1 MSSCGSL
8 SWTQLELPSPLPV
21 EAARAAVSALAGL
34 SGQPRLVLEARG
46 EAGGVT
52 WFLGAEPAAAGRAVA
67 AMSVHLVG
75 LRVVAGRIPASST
88 AAVAV
93 RLPGHQR
100 AALTVGA
107 TEQVARGVLA
117 GLSGA
122 DHGELVRLQVILG
135 PRHRPR
141 LIAGAPSR
149 QRTRDNAKFGEHRFS
164 CEVRIGVRARDRAR
178 AQRLV
183 GDVAAPLRGLE
194 APGVALQLK
203 RSSLRS
209 LDEARDPLWWPS
221 ELGVTELTALLG
233 WPIGPKDVELPGV
246 PSPHPRRLPVAARV
260 PRAGRILG
268 DSVLDRDR
276 PVGQGVE
283 EAKRVMHVI
292 GPMGTGKSTMLV
304 NLALA
309 DAAAGRSV
317 VLIDGKGDACTDFLE
332 RVDPTRHDDIV
343 VVDPADTHP
352 VGVSVFDDGQPER
365 SADVIFGVFK
375 SLYGDQLGPR
385 SSDLLHACLLT
396 LARVGGCSLAM
407 VPMMLSNP
415 AVRRPLV
422 AKVTG
427 ADPLGLGAFWAH
439 FEALSDAERTHVI
452 APLRNK
458 LDPILTLRPSLRAMF
473 GQADP
478 RFALRELFLEPDRRP
493 IVVIS
498 LGSAELGPE
507 GARLMG
513 SILLALIWQ
522 TAQER
527 TRVPQ
532 SQRHPVMLYLDEF
545 QEIVRLGDLVDALGR
560 ARGLGVAFAALA
572 HQSLTQLTPSMRQA
586 VMAHA
591 RSRVCFQ
598 LSPQDAK
605 DIAATTNGALTARDF
620 QELPA
625 FTAQA
630 SLLVEGDRMPW
641 CTIRTHPLPP
651 KIQSAAH
658 LRRRSRNRYGR
669 PLGEVEAE
677 LLAIGGWTRNTPADE
692 SFGRSR
698 RAGGE
703 A

>member
-1 MSSCGSL
+1 MNSCGSFA
-8 SWTQLELPSPLPV
+8 WTKLELPTPLPV
-21 EAARAAVSALAGL
+21 EAARAAVGALAGL
-34 SGQPRLVLEARG
+34 AGQPRLVLEARG
-46 EAGGVT
+46 EAGEVT
-52 WFLGAEPAAAGRAVA
+52 WFLGAEPAVAGRAVR
-67 AMSVHLVG
+67 AMSPYLVG
-75 LRVVAGRIPASST
+75 LRATAGRRHVDST
-88 AAVAV
+88 AAAAV
-93 RLPGHQR
+93 RLPGHR
-100 AALTVGA
+100 RVPLAVGS

-117 GLSGA
+117 ALSSS
-122 DHGELVRLQVILG
+122 HRGELVRLQVILG

-141 LIAGAPSR
+141 LVSDVPSQ
-149 QRTRDNAKFGEHRFS
+149 QRARVGAKFGEHRFS
-164 CEVRIGVRARDRAR
+164 CELRIGARSRDRAR
-178 AQRLV
+178 AQRLI
-183 GDVAAPLRGLE
+183 GNVAAPLRGLE
-194 APGVALQLK
+194 APGVALRLK
-203 RSSLRS
+203 RSSLRA
-209 LDEARDPLWWPS
+209 LDEMRDPLLWPS
-221 ELGVTELTALLG
+221 ELGVAELTALLG
-233 WPIGPKDVELPGV
+233 WPIGPKDVDLPGV
-246 PSPHPRRLPVAARV
+246 PSPHPRQLTVAAAV

-268 DSVLDRDR
+268 DSTLDGDR

-309 DAAAGRSV
+309 DATAGRSV

-332 RVDPTRHDDIV
+332 RVDPKRHDDIV
-343 VVDPADTHP
+343 VFDPTDSRP
-352 VGVSVFDDGQPER
+352 VGVSVFADDQPER

-385 SSDLLHACLLT
+385 SSDLLHAALLT
-396 LARVGGCSLAM
+396 LARVGGCSLSM
-407 VPMMLSNP
+407 LPIILSNA

-422 AKVTG
+422 AKVAS

-473 GQADP
+473 GQSRP
-478 RFALRELFLEPDRRP
+478 LFSLRDLFLEPDKRP

-522 TAQER
+522 AAQER
-527 TRVPQ
+527 TRLPQ

-545 QEIVRLGDLVDALGR
+545 QEIVRLGDLADALGR

-572 HQSLTQLTPSMRQA
+572 HQSLTQLSPSMRQA

-605 DIAATTNGALTARDF
+605 EIAATTNGVLTPRDL

-625 FTAQA
+625 FVAQA
-630 SLLVEGDRMPW
+630 SLLVGGDRMPW
-641 CTIRTHPLPP
+641 CTIRTRRLPP
-651 KIQSAAH
+651 KTQSAA
-658 LRRRSRNRYGR
+658 RVRAMSRARYGR
-669 PLGEVEAE
+669 ALEDVEAE
-677 LLAIGGWTRNTPADE
+677 LLAIGGWSTKAPADE

-698 RAGGE
+698 RTGGDQ
-703 A
+703 